1 MYRKRMRHIRMIL
14 TVLINKN
21 VQKENATHQ
30 NVSFTDAIT
39 AKWCAIQLVQAQKW
53 REERE
58 RRDKFMTVKELNN
71 KSFEEVMEQLNEE
84 WDDVHTYESMADF
97 VGDLILNQN
106 DIYLAIHM
114 LEAMRDNPAEWY
126 LYDFT
131 MGTMETPRAI
141 TCREDLEE
149 VIEER
154 IQGNEK
160 VEDDNKIK
168 DVFHKEIEKC

>member
-1 MYRKRMRHIRMIL
+1 
-14 TVLINKN
+14 
-21 VQKENATHQ
+21 
-30 NVSFTDAIT
+30 
-39 AKWCAIQLVQAQKW
+39 
-53 REERE
+53 
-58 RRDKFMTVKELNN
+58 MTVKELNN

-154 IQGNEK
+154 IQDNETLQELYWNGI
-160 VEDDNKIK
+160 VLFNGGKIK
-168 DVFHKEIEKC
+168 MIGFIVGLIIGILGGGTVMALCVVASDSDRKMEEIMKNIK

>member
-1 MYRKRMRHIRMIL
+1 MI
-14 TVLINKN
+14 TIKDYS
-21 VQKENATHQ
+21 E
-30 NVSFTDAIT
+30 
-39 AKWCAIQLVQAQKW
+39 
-53 REERE
+53 
-58 RRDKFMTVKELNN
+58 
-71 KSFEEVMEQLNEE
+71 KSFEELVEQLSEE

-114 LEAMRDNPAEWY
+114 LEAMGDNPAEWY
-126 LYDFT
+126 LYVFT

-154 IQGNEK
+154 I
-160 VEDDNKIK
+160 
-168 DVFHKEIEKC
+168 

>member
-1 MYRKRMRHIRMIL
+1 M
-14 TVLINKN
+14 
-21 VQKENATHQ
+21 
-30 NVSFTDAIT
+30 T
-39 AKWCAIQLVQAQKW
+39 A
-53 REERE
+53 
-58 RRDKFMTVKELNN
+58 KELNN

-141 TCREDLEE
+141 TCREVLEE

-154 IQGNEK
+154 IYENGTL
-160 VEDDNKIK
+160 
-168 DVFHKEIEKC
+168 

>member
-1 MYRKRMRHIRMIL
+1 M
-14 TVLINKN
+14 
-21 VQKENATHQ
+21 
-30 NVSFTDAIT
+30 T
-39 AKWCAIQLVQAQKW
+39 A
-53 REERE
+53 
-58 RRDKFMTVKELNN
+58 KELNN

-154 IQGNEK
+154 I
-160 VEDDNKIK
+160 
-168 DVFHKEIEKC
+168 